1 MDRSISGWYGLRWEW
16 MNDLWPLLLV
26 LVESG
31 DGRFGMKMLLRAK
44 ILIFVFAPL
53 FSPAL
58 VREREFTFKLTAIH
72 TAHTSLN
79 AKEFLPYV

>member
-1 MDRSISGWYGLRWEW
+1 MAIVVGVG
-16 MNDLWPLLLV
+16 
-26 LVESG
+26 G
-31 DGRFGMKMLLRAK
+31 DGHGRFGMKMLLRAK

-72 TAHTSLN
+72 TAHTSIQMC
-79 AKEFLPYV
+79 FY